1 MIKIIPAKYMI
12 ETTVIPGCM
21 NTSMDNMIAIAPR
34 PTSTPRFQPGEFES
48 VI

>member
-1 MIKIIPAKYMI
+1 MIKIMPAKYMI

-21 NTSMDNMIAIAPR
+21 NTSMDNTIAKAPR
-34 PTSTPRFQPGEFES
+34 PISAPRFQPGEFES